1 MKSMNRDSTTVKPP
15 VAPAEDTPRHYSVP
29 ALEKGL
35 DVLEFL
41 AKAETPLSLTTI
53 AQSMSRSPGE
63 LFRILSCLSGR
74 SWITRI
80 EDSDSYQ
87 LSLRLY
93 ELANIFPP
101 IKRLTDAA
109 LPILSALAHET
120 QQSCHISIAH
130 QGELMVV
137 QEVEGPGTT
146 GVYVRQGSL
155 FGLSTTASGRVLL
168 AFQDDATARR
178 WLAMGKGK
186 MVDRRRGV
194 QDLDAQL
201 RQIRAQ
207 GYEEVAGEWLGGVVD
222 LAYPIYG
229 AEGTAQAALAM
240 PYVGIY
246 AHEVGLAEVR
256 KRMQQAAA
264 AITHA
269 IGGIDTGRF

>member
-1 MKSMNRDSTTVKPP
+1 MDQLPVTVKRLRPAADD
-15 VAPAEDTPRHYSVP
+15 APRAYSVP

-41 AKAETPLSLTTI
+41 ARAETPLSLTAI
-53 AQSMSRSPGE
+53 AQGMSRSPGE

-109 LPILSALAHET
+109 TPILRALAHET
-120 QQSCHISIAH
+120 QQSCHVSIAH

-137 QEVEGPGTT
+137 LEMEGPGTT
-146 GVYVRQGSL
+146 GVFVRQGSL
-155 FGLSTTASGRVLL
+155 FGLSTTASGRTLL
-168 AFQDDATARR
+168 AFQDAATARR
-178 WLAMGKGK
+178 WLAMGKETKG
-186 MVDRRRGV
+186 DRRRGV
-194 QDLDAQL
+194 QDLAARLDL
-201 RQIRAQ
+201 IRAR
-207 GYEEVAGEWLGGVVD
+207 GFEEVAGEWLEGVID
-222 LAYPIYG
+222 LAYPILG
-229 AEGTAQAALAM
+229 GEGTAQAALAM

-246 AHEVGLAEVR
+246 AHEIGLTEI
-256 KRMQQAAA
+256 KERMAQAAA
-264 AITHA
+264 AITVA
-269 IGGIDTGRF
+269 IGGGLGTGSD